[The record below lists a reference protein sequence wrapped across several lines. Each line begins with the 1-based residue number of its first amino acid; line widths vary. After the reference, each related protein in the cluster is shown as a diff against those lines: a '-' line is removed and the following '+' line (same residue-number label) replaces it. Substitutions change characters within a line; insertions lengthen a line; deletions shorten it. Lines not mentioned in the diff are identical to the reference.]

1 MIKEQIMDT
10 AFDLFSQYGIKS
22 VSMDD
27 IAKAVGISKRTLYES
42 FEDKESLLT
51 EGIKNNAESLSACLT
66 KLGKE
71 PFNALEVILLFYE
84 EMMKTPRWYNEK
96 FYEDLK
102 KYPKAQQE
110 IEINKAKIGK
120 RCMDLFTRG
129 VKEGVFQEGVN
140 FEIMA
145 LLVKEQTKMLRPS
158 DIFSKHSITEVY
170 NTILLTFLKGI
181 STEKGRAILDR
192 FVLKQSHNNI

>member
-84 EMMKTPRWYNEK
+84 EMMKTPRWYSEK

-120 RCMDLFTRG
+120 RCLDLFMRG

-145 LLVKEQTKMLRPS
+145 LLVKEQMKMLRPS
-158 DIFSKHSITEVY
+158 NIFSKHSITEVY

>member
-27 IAKAVGISKRTLYES
+27 VAKAVGISKRTLYES

-120 RCMDLFTRG
+120 RCLDLFMRG

-145 LLVKEQTKMLRPS
+145 LLVKEQMKMLRPS
-158 DIFSKHSITEVY
+158 NIFSKHSITEVY

-181 STEKGRAILDR
+181 STEKGRTILDR

>member
-27 IAKAVGISKRTLYES
+27 VAKAVGISKRTLYES

-120 RCMDLFTRG
+120 RCLDLFMRG

-145 LLVKEQTKMLRPS
+145 LLVKEQMKMLRPS
-158 DIFSKHSITEVY
+158 NIFSKHSITEVY